1 MEQQEPT
8 SGFQS
13 DNYTWPEPGTRR
25 NCPFS
30 GIPLELNEQRPGY
43 IGKPWTCPQCIW
55 YFSEEELQHPENF
68 EGQDCPHTLKQ
79 KSENSH

>member
-8 SGFQS
+8 SEFLYK
-13 DNYTWPEPGTRR
+13 DYTWPEPGTKR

-43 IGKPWTCPQCIW
+43 RGKPWTCPKCIW
-55 YFSEEELQHPENF
+55 YFSEEELNDPTAF
-68 EGQDCPHTLKQ
+68 EGKHCPRTLQQ
-79 KSENSH
+79 KSESSQ